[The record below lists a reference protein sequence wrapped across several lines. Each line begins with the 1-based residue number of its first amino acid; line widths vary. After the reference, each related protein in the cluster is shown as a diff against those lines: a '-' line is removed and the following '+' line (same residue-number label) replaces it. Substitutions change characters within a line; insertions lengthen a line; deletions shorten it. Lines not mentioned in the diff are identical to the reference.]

1 MTLRDQL
8 LRDEGGHRLK
18 GYQDSEGRW
27 TIGVGHCVE
36 TRPISRRAS
45 DLIFEDDV
53 ADTVAEVRRVLP
65 WAEALGE
72 VRFAVLVGMAYNIG
86 THGLL
91 DKNPKMLAACRAG
104 DFALAA
110 AEMLDGPWKDQVG
123 PRAHRLSEQ
132 MKTGTWI

>member
-8 LRDEGGHRLK
+8 LRDEGGHRLR

-45 DLIFEDDV
+45 EVIFEDDMT
-53 ADTVAEVRRVLP
+53 DTVAEVRRLLP

-72 VRFAVLVGMAYNIG
+72 VRFAAIVNMAYQMG
-86 THGLL
+86 VQGVLGFHRALPAMQAGDWRLAQTHLL
-91 DKNPKMLAACRAG
+91 DSPW
-104 DFALAA
+104 ALVQT
-110 AEMLDGPWKDQVG
+110 PN
-123 PRAHRLSEQ
+123 RAHRVAAQ
-132 MKTGTWI
+132 IATGTWI